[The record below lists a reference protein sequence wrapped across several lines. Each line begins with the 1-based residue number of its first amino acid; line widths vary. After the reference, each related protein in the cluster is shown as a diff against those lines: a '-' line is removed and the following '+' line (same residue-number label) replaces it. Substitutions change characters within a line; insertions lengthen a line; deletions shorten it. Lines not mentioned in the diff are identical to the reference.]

1 MTATA
6 LAPAAVGLT
15 WLGGAVLLN
24 SDARRGLAL
33 GLLIAGA
40 GLGASQWAA
49 GQPAAAVASTVGGV
63 LAAALRLRDG
73 ETGWRLVPAGA
84 TPRVV
89 LSLVTLVVL
98 LLIFTSLKAS
108 TPLLVA
114 SVAAAVLAAARLL
127 TAETRPVAMSGAAA
141 LALALAGTGGAGVA
155 TAAAVVAVG
164 LTLVPA
170 GVQAEQA
177 P

>member
-1 MTATA
+1 MA
-6 LAPAAVGLT
+6 LMPAAVGLA
-15 WLGGAVLLN
+15 WLGGAILLL

-33 GLLIAGA
+33 GLLVAGA
-40 GLGASQWAA
+40 GLGAGQWAVN
-49 GQPAAAVASTVGGV
+49 QHEAAVASAVAGA

-73 ETGWRLVPAGA
+73 EPGWRLVPAGS

-98 LLIFTSLKAS
+98 LLVFSSLRAN
-108 TPLLVA
+108 TPLLIA
-114 SVAAAVLAAARLL
+114 SVAVAVLGIARLL
-127 TAETRPVAMSGAAA
+127 TAETRAVALSGAAA
-141 LALALAGTGGAGVA
+141 LALGLAGTGGLVA
-155 TAAAVVAVG
+155 AITAAVVAVG

-170 GVQAEQA
+170 GVQAARA